1 MELAAARPQ
10 WTAYPMLSQ
19 KAAVLLRS
27 LVTSYPFVDQNK
39 RIGLL
44 VTGVFVM
51 VNGGSVPADRQDEEY
66 RLVTDIACG
75 RVTDIR
81 TIARRLGQLWP
92 MDAEQV
98 VTPTG

>member
-1 MELAAARPQ
+1 MLEIERTVAAPVLRLGRPQLAQPARHLFRRHVQIETLLVHVQQHRIAVADRPQ

-51 VNGGSVPADRQDEEY
+51 V
-66 RLVTDIACG
+66 LVW
-75 RVTDIR
+75 
-81 TIARRLGQLWP
+81 LF
-92 MDAEQV
+92 E
-98 VTPTG
+98 